1 LCLQTALTPKAKN
14 NHFGAAQI
22 SFVRPDV
29 TVVANGPGIKSLS
42 GARIGII
49 PRQTKAFDACAI
61 THTPRQPLNSCR
73 EKPTNFF
80 SATGSGVARQ
90 LRHAAIRLHRGGDF
104 HFAIGP
110 GG

>member
-1 LCLQTALTPKAKN
+1 MSANSAHPKGEKQSLRGSAD
-14 NHFGAAQI
+14 